1 MAIIKVDSVFFRN
14 LSAYLEKLS
23 DICLNRAQELHTK
36 IDNSTDSIEII
47 TWHTDAQ
54 GFIGE
59 AKAYLNAKKELDE
72 LLEKLEREFTVEKDS

>member
-1 MAIIKVDSVFFRN
+1 MAIIKADSVFFRN

-36 IDNSTDSIEII
+36 IDNSTDFNEII
-47 TWHTDAQ
+47 TCHMDAQ

-72 LLEKLEREFTVEKDS
+72 LVEKLEEHHATEE